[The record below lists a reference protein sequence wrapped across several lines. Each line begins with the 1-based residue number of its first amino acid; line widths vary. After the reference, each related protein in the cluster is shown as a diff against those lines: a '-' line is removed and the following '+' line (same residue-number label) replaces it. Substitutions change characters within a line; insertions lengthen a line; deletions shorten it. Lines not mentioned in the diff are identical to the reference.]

1 MSTTI
6 HHVSNPL
13 SRGCASCIL
22 TPSWAS
28 NSRRVGHL
36 VNEQPSFQAP
46 STQLI
51 WAERD
56 FICVANE
63 SPNIFMLAVNAV
75 TSTRACA
82 VPGSLTPLF
91 LHAVEDVVHISV
103 VVLAEIAEVSLA
115 KLLTA
120 LGNLRVVMPNSIVF
134 IQDRCHTSLS
144 FRDCGFQMN
153 QFVASTGACKNA
165 CCV

>member
-56 FICVANE
+56 FIAQ
-63 SPNIFMLAVNAV
+63 S
-75 TSTRACA
+75 
-82 VPGSLTPLF
+82 
-91 LHAVEDVVHISV
+91 
-103 VVLAEIAEVSLA
+103 VSLQLDPA
-115 KLLTA
+115 IQVNGRLCNLVSEPLPLLQESAEQMLKLNLRTA
-120 LGNLRVVMPNSIVF
+120 LS
-134 IQDRCHTSLS
+134 
-144 FRDCGFQMN
+144 
-153 QFVASTGACKNA
+153 
-165 CCV
+165 

>member
-1 MSTTI
+1 
-6 HHVSNPL
+6 
-13 SRGCASCIL
+13 
-22 TPSWAS
+22 
-28 NSRRVGHL
+28 
-36 VNEQPSFQAP
+36 
-46 STQLI
+46 
-51 WAERD
+51 
-56 FICVANE
+56 
-63 SPNIFMLAVNAV
+63 MLAVNAV

-144 FRDCGFQMN
+144 FQDCGFQMN
-153 QFVASTGACKNA
+153 QFMASTGACKNA